1 MKKLPIVFLSLFLHL
16 ELSAQEDFDTRWT
29 AANEIVN
36 AKKYDEALVAFEP
49 LLVEQPA
56 NTNTLVQMAWC
67 YLLKGESQTAAEYAQ
82 NAHQIDPL
90 NASVYFMNAYSMYV
104 GFGNPTSGKVY
115 LDDAVW
121 LTPNDEDLK
130 VIQKDIDDMKAAGLD
145 VAALD
150 ADFNEILANSDTRNK
165 DWTTILNKFIESTDK
180 LNEGDNDAAKSTFK
194 EVYPIFENV
203 PEQQMRFAFN
213 LTYVIST
220 YFYNV
225 GDSSNYMS
233 AITKNYAYMKE
244 NRTTSYRTLLHMN
257 TLLGEHYYNIGE
269 YQKSFE
275 ILSEGLS
282 HYQFLGKYRFA
293 GAMKAQFLTQ
303 YVLSALAVGNMQ
315 EARDGGRI
323 ITELTYTGFD
333 EWNSTNAL
341 IYIAQA
347 WEQEDEAKAQEYF
360 QKAYDLAS
368 ESGFEDLKNGI
379 AELLK

>member
-1 MKKLPIVFLSLFLHL
+1 MKTLSIFFLSFFLHL
-16 ELSAQEDFDTRWT
+16 ELSAQEDFDTRWN
-29 AANEIVN
+29 AAYEL
-36 AKKYDEALVAFEP
+36 ATSKKYDEALVAFEP
-49 LLVEQPA
+49 LLIEQPD
-56 NTNTLVQMAWC
+56 NTNTIVQMAWC
-67 YLLKGESQTAAEYAQ
+67 YLLKGETETAAEYSQ

-90 NASVYFMNAYSMYV
+90 DASVYFMNAYCMYV
-104 GFGNPTSGKVY
+104 GFAKPSSGKIY

-130 VIQKDIDDMKAAGLD
+130 IVQQDIDEMKATGLD
-145 VAALD
+145 VATID
-150 ADFNEILANSDTRNK
+150 ADFNEILANSASRNK
-165 DWTTILNKFIESTDK
+165 DWATILDKFIEATNK
-180 LNEGDNDAAKSTFK
+180 LNDGDNEAAKITFK

-203 PEQQMRFAFN
+203 PDQQMRFAFN
-213 LTYVIST
+213 LTYVVST

-225 GDSSNYMS
+225 GDSSNYRS
-233 AITKNYAYMKE
+233 LITKNYDYMKE
-244 NRTTSYRTLLHMN
+244 NSTTNYRTLLHMN
-257 TLLGEHYYNIGE
+257 TLLGKHYYTIGE

-275 ILSEGLS
+275 ILSAGLS
-282 HYQFLGKYRFA
+282 HYQFLGKYRFT
-293 GAMKAQFLTQ
+293 GAMQAEFLTQ

-323 ITELTYTGFD
+323 ITELTYTGYD

-341 IYIAQA
+341 IYIGQA

-360 QKAYDLAS
+360 QKAYNLAS